1 MQIHPQ
7 MAAVLEQFKDAPP
20 VDFVNTSVSD
30 IRELMD
36 HMAFPSADLPMHEVR
51 ELSAPGGGG
60 QAMKLRLYRPSTA
73 QAAPVMVYFHGG
85 GWCIGTL
92 ETHDN
97 LCRHLARITGMNVVS
112 VDYRLAPEHVFP
124 AALDDAYAA
133 TRWVAEHAAELN
145 CNASQLTVAG
155 DSAGGNLAI
164 ATCLRA
170 KEDGWKG
177 ISQQLLFYP
186 VCDSRM
192 DSPSHALYAQM
203 PILTREAMA
212 AMWHHYHPGTPAH
225 PLASIMQ
232 YPDLTGLPPA
242 VLVTA
247 ELDILRD
254 EGEDFAKRLSQA
266 EVPVFT
272 MRAQGMLHGFA
283 NFSTLVPAVAQLL
296 ESACSNLKS
305 CNGRTVGQAHIWQ
318 L

>member
-1 MQIHPQ
+1 MQIHPE
-7 MAAVLEQFKDAPP
+7 MATVLEQFKDAPP
-20 VDFVNTSVSD
+20 MDFVNTPVPE
-30 IRELMD
+30 IRKLMD
-36 HMAFPSADLPMHEVR
+36 HMAFPPGNLPMHEVR
-51 ELSAPGGGG
+51 ELGIPGGDG
-60 QAMKLRLYRPSTA
+60 QVMKLRLYRPSTA
-73 QAAPVMVYFHGG
+73 QSAPVMVYFHGG

-92 ETHDN
+92 DTHDN

-133 TRWVAEHAAELN
+133 TRWVADHGAELN
-145 CNASQLTVAG
+145 CDDSQLMVAG

-177 ISQQLLFYP
+177 ITQQLLFYP

-192 DSPSHALYAQM
+192 DAPSHALYAQM

-212 AMWHHYHPGTPAH
+212 AMWRHYHPSAPAH

-232 YPDLTGLPPA
+232 YPDVAGLPPA

-254 EGEDFAKRLSQA
+254 EGEDFAKRLKQVG
-266 EVPVFT
+266 VPVST
-272 MRAQGMLHGFA
+272 MRAEGMLHGFA
-283 NFSTLVPAVAQLL
+283 NFSTLVPAVARLL
-296 ESACSNLKS
+296 EAACSRLQNHS
-305 CNGRTVGQAHIWQ
+305 GRTVG
-318 L
+318 

>member
-51 ELSAPGGGG
+51 ELSAHGGDG

-133 TRWVAEHAAELN
+133 TRWVTEHAAELN

-266 EVPVFT
+266 GVPVFT

-305 CNGRTVGQAHIWQ
+305 CNGRTVG
-318 L
+318 

>member
-1 MQIHPQ
+1 MQIHPE

-20 VDFVNTSVSD
+20 MDFVNTPVPE
-30 IRELMD
+30 IRKLMD
-36 HMAFPSADLPMHEVR
+36 HMAFPPGNLPMHEVR
-51 ELSAPGGGG
+51 ELSVPGGDG

-73 QAAPVMVYFHGG
+73 QLAPVMVYFHGG

-92 ETHDN
+92 DTHDN

-133 TRWVAEHAAELN
+133 TRWVADHAAELN
-145 CNASQLTVAG
+145 CDARQLMVAG

-177 ISQQLLFYP
+177 VAQQLLFYP

-192 DSPSHALYAQM
+192 DAPSHALYAQM

-212 AMWHHYHPGTPAH
+212 AMWRHYHPGAPAH

-232 YPDLTGLPPA
+232 YPDVAGLPPA

-254 EGEDFAKRLSQA
+254 EGEGFAKRLQQVG
-266 EVPVFT
+266 VPVST
-272 MRAQGMLHGFA
+272 MRAEGMLHGFA
-283 NFSTLVPAVAQLL
+283 NFSTLVPAVARLL
-296 ESACSNLKS
+296 EVVCSKLQNHS
-305 CNGRTVGQAHIWQ
+305 GRTVS
-318 L
+318 

>member
-1 MQIHPQ
+1 MQIHPE
-7 MAAVLEQFKDAPP
+7 MATVLEQFKDAPP
-20 VDFVNTSVSD
+20 MDFVNTPVPE
-30 IRELMD
+30 IRKLMD
-36 HMAFPSADLPMHEVR
+36 HMAFPPGNLPMHEVR
-51 ELSAPGGGG
+51 ELSIPGGDG

-73 QAAPVMVYFHGG
+73 QSAPVMVYFHGG

-92 ETHDN
+92 DTHDN

-133 TRWVAEHAAELN
+133 TRWVADHGAELN
-145 CNASQLTVAG
+145 CDASQLMVAG

-177 ISQQLLFYP
+177 ITQQLLFYP

-192 DSPSHALYAQM
+192 DAPSHALYAQM

-212 AMWHHYHPGTPAH
+212 AMWRHYHPSAPAH

-232 YPDLTGLPPA
+232 YPDVAGLPPA

-254 EGEDFAKRLSQA
+254 EGEDFAKRLQQVG
-266 EVPVFT
+266 VPVST
-272 MRAQGMLHGFA
+272 MRAEGMLHGFA
-283 NFSTLVPAVAQLL
+283 NFSTLVPTVARLL
-296 ESACSNLKS
+296 EAACSRLRNHS
-305 CNGRTVGQAHIWQ
+305 GRTVG
-318 L
+318 

>member
-1 MQIHPQ
+1 MQIHPE

-20 VDFVNTSVSD
+20 MDYVNTPVPE
-30 IRELMD
+30 IRKLMD
-36 HMAFPSADLPMHEVR
+36 HMAFPPGNLPMHEVR
-51 ELSAPGGGG
+51 ELSIPGGDG

-73 QAAPVMVYFHGG
+73 QSAPVMVYFHGG

-92 ETHDN
+92 DTHDN

-133 TRWVAEHAAELN
+133 TRWVADHAAELS
-145 CNASQLTVAG
+145 CDACQLMVAG

-177 ISQQLLFYP
+177 IAQQLLFYP

-192 DSPSHALYAQM
+192 DAPSHALYAQM

-212 AMWHHYHPGTPAH
+212 AMWRHYHPGVPAH

-232 YPDLTGLPPA
+232 YPDVAALPPA

-254 EGEDFAKRLSQA
+254 EGEDFVKRLQQVG
-266 EVPVFT
+266 VPVST
-272 MRAQGMLHGFA
+272 MRAEGMLHGFA
-283 NFSTLVPAVAQLL
+283 NFSTLVPTVARLL
-296 ESACSNLKS
+296 EAACSRLQNHS
-305 CNGRTVGQAHIWQ
+305 SRTVG
-318 L
+318 

>member
-1 MQIHPQ
+1 MQIHPE

-20 VDFVNTSVSD
+20 MDFVNTPVPE
-30 IRELMD
+30 IRKLMD
-36 HMAFPSADLPMHEVR
+36 HMAFPPGNLPMHEVR
-51 ELSAPGGGG
+51 ELSIPGGDG

-73 QAAPVMVYFHGG
+73 QSAPVMVYFHGG

-92 ETHDN
+92 DTHDN

-133 TRWVAEHAAELN
+133 TRWVADHAAELS
-145 CNASQLTVAG
+145 CDASQLMVAG

-170 KEDGWKG
+170 NEDGWKG
-177 ISQQLLFYP
+177 IAQQLLFYP

-192 DSPSHALYAQM
+192 DAPSHALYAQM

-212 AMWHHYHPGTPAH
+212 AMWRHYHPGVPAH

-232 YPDLTGLPPA
+232 YPDVAGLPPA

-254 EGEDFAKRLSQA
+254 EGEGFAKRLQQA
-266 EVPVFT
+266 GVPVST
-272 MRAQGMLHGFA
+272 MRAEGMLHGFA
-283 NFSTLVPAVAQLL
+283 NFSTLVPAVARLL
-296 ESACSNLKS
+296 EEACSKLQNHS
-305 CNGRTVGQAHIWQ
+305 GRTVG
-318 L
+318 

>member
-1 MQIHPQ
+1 MQIHPE
-7 MAAVLEQFKDAPP
+7 MATVLEQFKDAPP
-20 VDFVNTSVSD
+20 MDFVNTPVPE
-30 IRELMD
+30 IRKLMD
-36 HMAFPSADLPMHEVR
+36 HMAFPPGNLPMHEVR
-51 ELSAPGGGG
+51 ELSIPGGDG

-73 QAAPVMVYFHGG
+73 QSAPVMVYFHGG

-92 ETHDN
+92 DTHDN

-133 TRWVAEHAAELN
+133 TRWVADHGAELN
-145 CNASQLTVAG
+145 CDASQLMVAG

-177 ISQQLLFYP
+177 ITQQLLFYP

-192 DSPSHALYAQM
+192 DAPSHGLYAQM

-212 AMWHHYHPGTPAH
+212 AMWRHYHPSAPAH

-232 YPDLTGLPPA
+232 YPDVAGLPPA

-254 EGEDFAKRLSQA
+254 EGEDFAKRLQQVG
-266 EVPVFT
+266 VPVST
-272 MRAQGMLHGFA
+272 MRAEGMLHGFA
-283 NFSTLVPAVAQLL
+283 NFSTLVPTVARLL
-296 ESACSNLKS
+296 EAACSRLRNHS
-305 CNGRTVGQAHIWQ
+305 GRTVG
-318 L
+318 

>member
-1 MQIHPQ
+1 MQIHPE
-7 MAAVLEQFKDAPP
+7 MAAVLEQFKDTPP
-20 VDFVNTSVSD
+20 MDFVNTPVPE
-30 IRELMD
+30 IRKLMD
-36 HMAFPSADLPMHEVR
+36 HMAFPPGNLPMHEVR
-51 ELSAPGGGG
+51 ELSIPGGDG

-73 QAAPVMVYFHGG
+73 QSAPVMVYFHGG

-92 ETHDN
+92 DTHDN

-133 TRWVAEHAAELN
+133 TRWVADHAAELN
-145 CNASQLTVAG
+145 CDASQLMVAG

-177 ISQQLLFYP
+177 IAQQLLFYP

-192 DSPSHALYAQM
+192 DAPSHALYAQM

-212 AMWHHYHPGTPAH
+212 AMWRHYHPGVPAH

-232 YPDLTGLPPA
+232 YPDVAALPPA

-254 EGEDFAKRLSQA
+254 EGEGFAKRLQQVG
-266 EVPVFT
+266 VPVST
-272 MRAQGMLHGFA
+272 MRAEGMLHGFA
-283 NFSTLVPAVAQLL
+283 NFSTLVPTVARLL
-296 ESACSNLKS
+296 EAACSRLRNHS
-305 CNGRTVGQAHIWQ
+305 GRTVG
-318 L
+318 

>member
-1 MQIHPQ
+1 MQIHPE

-20 VDFVNTSVSD
+20 MDFVNTPVPE
-30 IRELMD
+30 IRKLMD
-36 HMAFPSADLPMHEVR
+36 HMVFPPGNLPMHEVR
-51 ELSAPGGGG
+51 ELSIPGGDG

-73 QAAPVMVYFHGG
+73 QSAPVMVYFHGG

-92 ETHDN
+92 DTHDN

-133 TRWVAEHAAELN
+133 TRWVADHAAELN
-145 CNASQLTVAG
+145 CDASQLMVAG

-177 ISQQLLFYP
+177 ITQQLLFYP

-192 DSPSHALYAQM
+192 DAPSHGLYAQM

-212 AMWHHYHPGTPAH
+212 AMWRHYHPSAPAH

-232 YPDLTGLPPA
+232 YPDVAGLPPA

-254 EGEDFAKRLSQA
+254 EGEDFAKRLQQVG
-266 EVPVFT
+266 VPVST
-272 MRAQGMLHGFA
+272 MRAEGMLHGFA
-283 NFSTLVPAVAQLL
+283 NFSTLVPTVARLL
-296 ESACSNLKS
+296 EAACSRLRNHS
-305 CNGRTVGQAHIWQ
+305 GRTVG
-318 L
+318 

>member
-1 MQIHPQ
+1 MQIHPE

-20 VDFVNTSVSD
+20 MDFVNTPVPE
-30 IRELMD
+30 IRKLMD
-36 HMAFPSADLPMHEVR
+36 HMAFPPGNLPMHEVR
-51 ELSAPGGGG
+51 ELSIPGGDG

-73 QAAPVMVYFHGG
+73 QSAPVMVYFHGG

-92 ETHDN
+92 DTHDN

-133 TRWVAEHAAELN
+133 TRWVADHGAELN
-145 CNASQLTVAG
+145 CDASQLMVAG

-177 ISQQLLFYP
+177 ITQQLLFYP

-192 DSPSHALYAQM
+192 DAPSHGLYAQM

-212 AMWHHYHPGTPAH
+212 AMWRHYHPSAPAH

-232 YPDLTGLPPA
+232 YPDVAGLPPA

-254 EGEDFAKRLSQA
+254 EGEDFAKRLQQVG
-266 EVPVFT
+266 VPVST
-272 MRAQGMLHGFA
+272 MRAEGMLHGFA
-283 NFSTLVPAVAQLL
+283 NFSTLVPTVARLL
-296 ESACSNLKS
+296 EAACSRLRNHS
-305 CNGRTVGQAHIWQ
+305 GRTVG
-318 L
+318 

>member
-1 MQIHPQ
+1 MQIHPE
-7 MAAVLEQFKDAPP
+7 MAAVLEQFKDTPP
-20 VDFVNTSVSD
+20 MDFVNTPVPE
-30 IRELMD
+30 IRKLMD
-36 HMAFPSADLPMHEVR
+36 HMAFPPGNLPMHEVR
-51 ELSAPGGGG
+51 ELSVPGGDG

-73 QAAPVMVYFHGG
+73 QSAPVMVYFHGG

-92 ETHDN
+92 DTHDN

-133 TRWVAEHAAELN
+133 TRWVADHAAELN
-145 CNASQLTVAG
+145 CDASQLMVAG

-177 ISQQLLFYP
+177 IAQQLLFYP

-192 DSPSHALYAQM
+192 DAPSHALYAQM

-212 AMWHHYHPGTPAH
+212 AMWRHYHPGVPAH

-232 YPDLTGLPPA
+232 YPDVAALPPA

-254 EGEDFAKRLSQA
+254 EGEGFAKRLQQVG
-266 EVPVFT
+266 VPVST
-272 MRAQGMLHGFA
+272 MRAEGMLHGFA
-283 NFSTLVPAVAQLL
+283 NFSTLVPTVARLL
-296 ESACSNLKS
+296 EAACSRLRNHS
-305 CNGRTVGQAHIWQ
+305 GRTVG
-318 L
+318 

>member
-1 MQIHPQ
+1 MQIHPE

-20 VDFVNTSVSD
+20 MDFVNTPVPE
-30 IRELMD
+30 IRKLMD
-36 HMAFPSADLPMHEVR
+36 HMAFPPGNLPMHEVR
-51 ELSAPGGGG
+51 ELSIPGGDG

-73 QAAPVMVYFHGG
+73 QSAPVMVYFHGG

-92 ETHDN
+92 DTHDN

-133 TRWVAEHAAELN
+133 TRWVADHAAELS
-145 CNASQLTVAG
+145 CDASQLMVAG

-177 ISQQLLFYP
+177 ITQQLLFYP

-192 DSPSHALYAQM
+192 DAPSHALYAQM

-212 AMWHHYHPGTPAH
+212 AMWRHYHPSAPAH

-232 YPDLTGLPPA
+232 YPDVAGLPPA

-254 EGEDFAKRLSQA
+254 EGEGFAKRLKQVG
-266 EVPVFT
+266 VPVST
-272 MRAQGMLHGFA
+272 MRAEGMLHGFA
-283 NFSTLVPAVAQLL
+283 NFSTLVPTVARLL
-296 ESACSNLKS
+296 EAACSRLRNHS
-305 CNGRTVGQAHIWQ
+305 GRTVG
-318 L
+318 

>member
-1 MQIHPQ
+1 MQIHPEI
-7 MAAVLEQFKDAPP
+7 AAVLEQFKDAPP
-20 VDFVNTSVSD
+20 MDFVSTPVPE
-30 IRELMD
+30 IRKLMD
-36 HMAFPSADLPMHEVR
+36 NMAFPPANLPMHEVR
-51 ELSAPGGGG
+51 ELSIPGGDG

-133 TRWVAEHAAELN
+133 TRWVAQHAAELH
-145 CNASQLTVAG
+145 CDAQQLMVAG

-170 KEDGWKG
+170 KEDGWSG
-177 ISQQLLFYP
+177 IRQQLLFYP
-186 VCDSRM
+186 VCDSQM
-192 DSPSHALYAQM
+192 DAPSHALFGQM
-203 PILTREAMA
+203 PFLTSEAMA
-212 AMWHHYHPGTPAH
+212 AMWRHYHPGAPAH

-232 YPDLTGLPPA
+232 YPDVAGLPPA

-254 EGEDFAKRLSQA
+254 EGEGFAQRLQQA
-266 EVPVFT
+266 GVPVST
-272 MRAQGMLHGFA
+272 MRAEGMLHGFA
-283 NFSTLVPAVAQLL
+283 NFSTMVPAVAQVL
-296 ESACSNLKS
+296 EMACSKLQS
-305 CNGRTVGQAHIWQ
+305 HSGRTVG
-318 L
+318 